1 MADELY
7 KTLGVSKDASDEE
20 IKKAYRKLAR
30 KYHPDRNPDD
40 PAAEEKFKEISAA
53 HDTLADPEKRKE
65 YDAGG
70 SVRRLRRRQR
80 ALRPGRRA
88 ARRPAASAAPT
99 SATSSPRSSAAAAA
113 AGRPRQVRGRDLET
127 EVPLSFDQAVNGAQ
141 ISVTVPKA
149 ERCKTCHGS
158 GAKPGTSPVTCPRC
172 EGRGIDAQ
180 SQGFFSISQPC
191 PQCGGA
197 GQIIEDPC
205 PTCGGSGLT
214 QQTKRYK
221 VNVPAGVKDGTRI
234 RLAGKGEAGP
244 RGGPPGDLYVTT
256 RVAASP
262 VFKRLDDGNLEV
274 TVPISIPEALRG
286 GTIEVPTL
294 EGTKKIKVAP
304 GTRHGAVQRL
314 RGEGPPKPKGKG
326 RGDIRYRLEIEVPT
340 ELSEEQREAAEK
352 LAEAFNGADPRERA
366 AAEGGQPMTAS
377 RRSRIEISIDEERG
391 VFMISVAAELA
402 EMHPQTL
409 RMYEARGLIAPKRSP
424 KNTRL
429 YSQRDV
435 ERLRRI
441 QRMTSE
447 EGLNLAGV
455 ETVLALEERV
465 EKMRANWSGCGARAE
480 ELERDA
486 KKAERR

>member
-7 KTLGVSKDASDEE
+7 KTLGVSKKASDEE

-53 HDTLADPEKRKE
+53 YDVLSDPEKRKE
-65 YDAGG
+65 YDTGGPFAQFGGGGQGPFGPGAGG
-70 SVRRLRRRQR
+70 AQAGGFGADLGDIFSSLFNRGGGGGR
-80 ALRPGRRA
+80 ARA
-88 ARRPAASAAPT
+88 Q
-99 SATSSPRSSAAAAA
+99 
-113 AGRPRQVRGRDLET
+113 QVRGRDLET
-127 EVPLSFDQAVNGAQ
+127 EISLSFDQAVNGAQ
-141 ISVTVPKA
+141 INVTVPKA
-149 ERCKTCHGS
+149 GRCPTCHGS
-158 GAKPGTSPVTCPRC
+158 GAKPGTGPTTCPRC

-197 GQIIEDPC
+197 GQVIEDPC

-256 RVAASP
+256 RVASSP

-274 TVPISIPEALRG
+274 SVPISVGEALLG

-294 EGTKKIKVAP
+294 HGTKKIKVAP
-304 GTRHGAVQRL
+304 GTKHGTIQRL

-326 RGDIRYRLEIEVPT
+326 NGDIRYRLEIAIPA
-340 ELSEEQREAAEK
+340 ELSEEQTEAAAK
-352 LAEAFNGADPRERA
+352 LAETLNGSDPR
-366 AAEGGQPMTAS
+366 
-377 RRSRIEISIDEERG
+377 
-391 VFMISVAAELA
+391 AEL
-402 EMHPQTL
+402 L
-409 RMYEARGLIAPKRSP
+409 RKAAR
-424 KNTRL
+424 
-429 YSQRDV
+429 
-435 ERLRRI
+435 
-441 QRMTSE
+441 
-447 EGLNLAGV
+447 
-455 ETVLALEERV
+455 
-465 EKMRANWSGCGARAE
+465 
-480 ELERDA
+480 
-486 KKAERR
+486 